1 MAFRNEREGRE
12 KERKKEGN
20 KRKKNMEGSQVS
32 VIPSECGVMNYLAMP
47 QDNQ

>member
-20 KRKKNMEGSQVS
+20 EKKEHGRQQIS
-32 VIPSECGVMNYLAMP
+32 VIPSECDVMNYLAMP